1 MKVHLSN
8 VEETLLIPLWGR
20 AQSSRAHNSLLNDAK
35 AIEIIDQ
42 IDYDFSK
49 LARRQIF
56 RRDFWFVIRAKQ
68 FDDKIRAYIA
78 EHPRATV
85 VNIGAGLDTTFYR
98 IDNGSIRWYD
108 IDLPNVIDIRRRLLP
123 ETDRTTSIAGS
134 MFDPSWYSE
143 IKHTQDGVFLMAVG
157 VLFYFDA
164 AQVRQFFLSLADN
177 LPGAE
182 IVFDTLPKLAVTFTN
197 WNVRKAGM
205 KGATV
210 KWALRDANEITKW
223 DSRITVIDQ
232 VPLFRNIPRDP
243 LWGIG
248 TRRFMDFSD
257 KFKILNIFHL
267 RV

>member
-8 VEETLLIPLWGR
+8 VEETLLIPLWSR

-49 LARRQIF
+49 LARRQIL

-68 FDDKIRAYIA
+68 FDDKIQAHIA

-108 IDLPNVIDIRRRLLP
+108 LDLPNVIDIRRRLLP
-123 ETDRTTSIAGS
+123 ETDRTTSIARS
-134 MFDPSWYSE
+134 IFDSSWYSE
-143 IKHTQDGVFLMAVG
+143 IKQTQKRRVSRLRASYFILMRRRDDSFFVVG
-157 VLFYFDA
+157 
-164 AQVRQFFLSLADN
+164 RQ

-223 DSRITVIDQ
+223 DNHITVIDQ

-243 LWGIG
+243 
-248 TRRFMDFSD
+248 
-257 KFKILNIFHL
+257 
-267 RV
+267 

>member
-1 MKVHLSN
+1 MKVHLNN

-20 AQSSRAHNSLLNDAK
+20 AQASRAHNSLLNDAK

-56 RRDFWFVIRAKQ
+56 RRDFWFIIRAKQ
-68 FDDKIRAYIA
+68 FDDKIKANIA
-78 EHPRATV
+78 EHPRASI

-98 IDNGSIRWYD
+98 VDNGSIRWYD
-108 IDLPNVIDIRRRLLP
+108 LDLPHVIDIRRQLLP
-123 ETDRTTSIAGS
+123 ETDRTTLIPRSI
-134 MFDPSWYSE
+134 FDPSWYSDV
-143 IKHTQDGVFLMAVG
+143 KHTQDGVFLMAAG

-164 AQVRQFFLSLADN
+164 AQVRPFFSSLADN

-182 IVFDTLPKLAVTFTN
+182 IVFDTLPKLAVFFMN
-197 WNVRKAGM
+197 WNVRKAGI
-205 KGATV
+205 KGAAV

-223 DSRITVIDQ
+223 DDRITVIDQ

-243 LWGIG
+243 SWGIG
-248 TRRFMDFSD
+248 TGGFMDFSD